1 MNSES
6 NIPKR
11 RGRPPRQPRESLA
24 DTRAL
29 LIQSGTAAL
38 TEYGF
43 TATGID
49 GILKLVGVPKGS
61 FYYYFD
67 SKEAFGLAILDNYR
81 RYFAYKLQKTLQ
93 DSSKPPLQR
102 LQGFVDDAKLGMAK
116 YEFRRGCLIGNLN
129 QEICALPDSF
139 HHLLIET
146 LDEWQGYLTVCLQEA
161 QLAGQLSAG
170 ADCQQWARFFWIG
183 WEGAVMRARL
193 TKNCEPLD
201 LFMNMFYAQ
210 LPR

>member
-1 MNSES
+1 MNE
-6 NIPKR
+6 NIQFPKR
-11 RGRPPRQPRESLA
+11 RGRPPRQTRETLA

-67 SKEAFGLAILDNYR
+67 SKEVFGLAVLDNYR
-81 RYFAYKLQKTLQ
+81 RYFAHKLEKTLQ
-93 DSSKPPLQR
+93 DTSKPPLQR
-102 LQGFVDDAKLGMAK
+102 LQGFVDDAKVGMTK
-116 YEFRRGCLIGNLN
+116 YHFRRGCLIGNLN
-129 QEICALPDSF
+129 QEICGLPESF
-139 HHLLIET
+139 HALLLDT
-146 LDEWQGYLTVCLQEA
+146 LDEWQQYLAVCFSEA
-161 QLAGQLSAG
+161 QQAGELSLQ
-170 ADCQQWARFFWIG
+170 ADCQALARFFWIG

-201 LFMNMFYAQ
+201 LFLTMFMAQ

>member
-1 MNSES
+1 MSTEFH
-6 NIPKR
+6 IPKR
-11 RGRPPRQPRESLA
+11 RGRPPRQTRETLT

-81 RYFAYKLQKTLQ
+81 RYFAHKLEQTLQ
-93 DSSKPPLQR
+93 DTSKLPLQR
-102 LQGFVDDAKLGMAK
+102 LQSFVDDAKVGMAK
-116 YEFRRGCLIGNLN
+116 YHFRRGCLIGNLN
-129 QEICALPDSF
+129 QEICGLPESF
-139 HHLLIET
+139 HALLLET
-146 LDEWQGYLTVCLQEA
+146 LDEWQGYLAVCFREA
-161 QLAGQLSAG
+161 QSAGQLPAS
-170 ADCQQWARFFWIG
+170 ADCQMLARFFWIG

-201 LFMNMFYAQ
+201 LFMNMFSLQ